1 MLFKRKFNGH
11 INNEKTNSINQFSGS
26 TFSLT
31 SATRWARDKALFLV
45 QEAGCA
51 GVMMRRW
58 VPQNRFTL
66 RRNGANLTPIGLDQ
80 KLKIGLNKKIDLCK
94 VSEAGQSTRRQ
105 L

>member
-1 MLFKRKFNGH
+1 MLFKRKFNGQ

-31 SATRWARDKALFLV
+31 STTRWASDKALFLV
-45 QEAGCA
+45 QEAGYP

-58 VPQNRFTL
+58 VPQNCYTL
-66 RRNGANLTPIGLDQ
+66 RRNGANLTPFGLDQ
-80 KLKIGLNKKIDLCK
+80 RLKIGINKKIDLCK
-94 VSEAGQSTRRQ
+94 VSEAGQSIRRQ